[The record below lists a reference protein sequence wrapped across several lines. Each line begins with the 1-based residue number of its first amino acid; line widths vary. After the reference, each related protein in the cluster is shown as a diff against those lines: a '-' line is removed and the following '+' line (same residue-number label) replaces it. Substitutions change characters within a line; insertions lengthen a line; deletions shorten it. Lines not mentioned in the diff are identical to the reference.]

1 MQLSAT
7 IDAAILL
14 AYHLGENMNKNPA
27 IALMQIETALNHIN
41 NTMVNEE
48 GVVALDEKFVEILD
62 ELITK
67 LSDTCD
73 IAKALVSKKS

>member
-1 MQLSAT
+1 
-7 IDAAILL
+7 
-14 AYHLGENMNKNPA
+14 MNKNPA

-48 GVVALDEKFVEILD
+48 GVVALDEKFVDILD
-62 ELITK
+62 ELIAK
-67 LSDTCD
+67 LSDTRD